1 MARAILFFLDKY
13 GFDTA
18 ILACLIFLVYKLGFK
33 LFNNHLKHI
42 DAKLDNNT
50 EKLDNMSKEINEQ
63 GQRISNVEG
72 FLGK

>member
-1 MARAILFFLDKY
+1 MLKSALFILDKY

-18 ILACLIFLVYKLGFK
+18 ILGCLLFLVWKLGFK

-42 DAKLDNNT
+42 DAKLNKNT
-50 EKLDNMSKEINEQ
+50 EKLDNMSEEQIKQ
-63 GQRISNVEG
+63 GQRISKVEG